1 MRGTVPRIKLD
12 LTNDE
17 RLVFDPV
24 WQEVHHPYSD
34 RPSEGI
40 RALCYGYEE
49 LFAEK
54 VRALAERMRP
64 RDLYDVI
71 HLYRHGLDVCE
82 CTSVVSALN
91 EKCAFKGIPVPT
103 PEGLKQHPERGEL
116 ESEWKNMLGH
126 QLPKLPSIAQ
136 FLDELP
142 SVFAWLFGTATR
154 AFASAMPV
162 GPDIDRSWQPPA
174 MAMTW
179 GLVVPL
185 EVIRFAAAN
194 RLCIDLDY
202 VDAAGARARR
212 LIEPYSLRKTKGGDV
227 LLMASRHDSGEDRSY
242 RVDRIKGTVTT
253 DIPFVPRY
261 AVELAATGPL
271 VAPSR
276 APRTGLRRPSL

>member
-1 MRGTVPRIKLD
+1 
-12 LTNDE
+12 
-17 RLVFDPV
+17 
-24 WQEVHHPYSD
+24 
-34 RPSEGI
+34 
-40 RALCYGYEE
+40 
-49 LFAEK
+49 
-54 VRALAERMRP
+54 
-64 RDLYDVI
+64 
-71 HLYRHGLDVCE
+71 
-82 CTSVVSALN
+82 
-91 EKCAFKGIPVPT
+91 
-103 PEGLKQHPERGEL
+103 
-116 ESEWKNMLGH
+116 
-126 QLPKLPSIAQ
+126 
-136 FLDELP
+136 
-142 SVFAWLFGTATR
+142 
-154 AFASAMPV
+154 MPV